1 MHLLN
6 YRDDNFLE
14 PEHGDCPNPYWTDN
28 SILLSD
34 ANMNYRV
41 DLDADYRLEIHQVK
55 ESAKKSANMDVP
67 EIRSVSSSIFTLWRN
82 FLLTSPS
89 INELRRGLQTDLD
102 KIPLLVMFDVSCKD
116 VYRSKIEVM
125 IDNPKPPPDVSDDLV
140 EVLQSPDDPSRGRCI
155 VAKFAIGTFY
165 ILDVPK
171 CELLHTLKIGK

>member
-89 INELRRGLQTDLD
+89 IHELRRGLQTDPD
-102 KIPLLVMFDVSCKD
+102 RIPLLVMFDASCKD